1 MAAVVA
7 PDNLRWAFWKA
18 ARGKA
23 DRREVQRYRANLEG
37 ELTRLRSGLLDGTY
51 PIGRYRRFVVHD
63 PKRRTI
69 HAAAFPER
77 VLHHALMN
85 VCEPWFERW
94 AVQDSY
100 ACRQGKGQWA
110 AVRRAEGFARRMPFF
125 LKVDSRKYFDSVPHA
140 RLLAQLERRIK
151 DPAILGWLG
160 RLLASYQASPGR
172 GLPIGSLTSQHLAN
186 FYLTSLD
193 RFVKERLHRAA
204 YVRYMDDFCVWGQS
218 GVDLSAVR
226 REIEAFLAEVLDLS
240 PKPTPYINRTER
252 GMDFLGCRVFPG
264 YSILNAR
271 SRRRFR
277 RKLARYESRLEA
289 GQWDAACLQRHVQT
303 LVAFTLQ
310 VRSFR
315 FRQRVLEDFGQRSI
329 GLEPRE
335 PRGQLEQQ
343 RAELPVS
350 QPEQEPPVGH
360 EQQPRVPR
368 RPSSGHGPDGQQELN
383 RPLSCSG

>member
-1 MAAVVA
+1 MKRVGQLMTAVIE
-7 PDNLRWAFWKA
+7 PDNLRLAFWKA

-23 DRREVQRYRANLEG
+23 DRAEVQRYRANLEA
-37 ELTRLRSGLLDGTY
+37 ELTRLRLGLLDGTY

-69 HAAAFPER
+69 HAPAFAER

-85 VCEPWFERW
+85 VCEPCFERW

-100 ACRQGKGQWA
+100 ACRKGKGQWA
-110 AVRRAEGFARRMPFF
+110 AVRRAEGFARRAPFF
-125 LKVDSRKYFDSVPHA
+125 LKLDIRKYFDSVPHE
-140 RLLAQLERRIK
+140 RLLAQLARHIK
-151 DPAILGWLG
+151 DSAILSWFG

-186 FYLTSLD
+186 FYLGRLD
-193 RFVKERLHRAA
+193 RFVKERLRCAA
-204 YVRYMDDFCVWGQS
+204 YVRYMDDFCVWGERS
-218 GVDLSAVR
+218 AELAAVR
-226 REIEAFLAEVLDLS
+226 REIEAFLAEVLGLS
-240 PKPTPYINRTER
+240 PKPTPYVNRTER

-264 YSILNAR
+264 YSTLNSR

-277 RKLARYESRLEA
+277 RKLARYESRFEA
-289 GQWDAACLQRHVQT
+289 GQWDEDCLQRHVQT
-303 LVAFTLQ
+303 LVAFTRQ
-310 VRSFR
+310 VSAFR
-315 FRQRVLEDFGQRSI
+315 FRQQVLEALGQRSI

-350 QPEQEPPVGH
+350 EPEQEPPVEH
-360 EQQPRVPR
+360 EPQPRVPR
-368 RPSSGHGPDGQQELN
+368 RPSSGQ
-383 RPLSCSG
+383 RPEAEEN